1 MATTIGQRLAQQ
13 TSHRAAAL
21 AAAAAAVVLACG
33 LGLAV
38 FISQAPVTALELTT
52 PQAGLSRPEGRGF
65 LRATEPS
72 SYRGAAFTREQYAA
86 VGGHLE
92 RAEETPLS
100 RTGFYY
106 RLQSG
111 HLEHTG
117 LQEGPTRGATS
128 TETAAQRS
136 RQPMESFE

>member
-1 MATTIGQRLAQQ
+1 MSTLTRE
-13 TSHRAAAL
+13 RAAPRARL
-21 AAAAAAVVLACG
+21 LPAAAAAAFLAAATLSG
-33 LGLAV
+33 TAV
-38 FISQAPVTALELTT
+38 FSLLLGERPALELTT

-111 HLEHTG
+111 HLEHAG
-117 LQEGPTRGATS
+117 LQEGPTHGATS
-128 TETAAQRS
+128 TATAAQRG